1 MDSITLDTYALDF
14 NNSKISNINIFEDLL
29 IQQPEEAADTP
40 KKMVYF
46 IKGMKEFNLFEEVVL
61 KNN

>member
-14 NNSKISNINIFEDLL
+14 NNSKISNLKNIFNIFEDLL

-40 KKMVYF
+40 KKN
-46 IKGMKEFNLFEEVVL
+46 GLFY
-61 KNN
+61 